1 LIIYGRTDGNAG
13 VGNLDVRFRVILN
26 VRFRVLLDILLD
38 LILDVR
44 FRVCLFRFYF
54 GLRLTLTLNLGFRFG
69 FRFRFRI
76 FSGADWAPRCAHD
89 LPLRIAAF

>member
-26 VRFRVLLDILLD
+26 LRFRVLLDILLD
-38 LILDVR
+38 LILNVR

-54 GLRLTLTLNLGFRFG
+54 GLRLTLTLGFRFG
-69 FRFRFRI
+69 FRI

>member
-1 LIIYGRTDGNAG
+1 LIIYGRTDGNAE
-13 VGNLDVRFRVILN
+13 VGNLNLRFRVILN
-26 VRFRVLLDILLD
+26 LRFRVLLDIL
-38 LILDVR
+38 LDVR

-54 GLRLTLTLNLGFRFG
+54 GLRLTLTLDLGFRFRFG
-69 FRFRFRI
+69 FRLGF